1 MAELEGRVAIVTG
14 SSSGIGEAVAR
25 RFSEV
30 GARVVVNSATSV
42 AAGEAVAD
50 ALPSEAIYVQADIS
64 DEEQGQALVAAAI
77 DRYGRLDILVNNAGW
92 TSPVAHED
100 LDGLTDEILRRTFEV
115 NVFGPWWLTRTA
127 MPHLRKSPDGNVVM
141 VTSIAGVRPIGS
153 SIAYSMSKAALN
165 QLTVLLAKVCGPVR
179 VNAVAPGLV
188 STPWTAEWDE
198 MHEQVSKTAPLGRSA
213 IPDDIAHAVMALATN
228 TYTTGEVMVVDGGLS
243 QII

>member
-92 TSPVAHED
+92 ASPVAHED

-115 NVFGPWWLTRTA
+115 NVFGPWWLTRAA

-141 VTSIAGVRPIGS
+141 VSSIAGVRPIGS